1 MQYSV
6 VAFVTLFLVLLSNQA
21 YNGNAKMINGYYE
34 NWVDPVN
41 PGSGGSESPSYYKN
55 DIASANHV
63 LYSFL
68 TFDTY
73 PNPDYPA
80 EKYWNGKAIYESMTA
95 ADVIEV
101 MTETHPHWENEYEWQ
116 RAVIAAL
123 IKATHKNNAKFIWGI
138 GGWSDVTKTLHEEQI
153 PDFVDKCVELLKL
166 DNGTLGD
173 GIDFDWE
180 HLSEDPQIKD
190 EQRARIAK
198 TMLAL
203 RTRLDEEGMQDK
215 RIGYTTRFNAFWDEE
230 HGNKPENYTWFASD
244 GEGIKVEETLNEL
257 GSSLNA
263 IVDWVHIMQYDVPP
277 SDLNC
282 PDKME
287 LSTFVGVLEAFAK
300 YVDKSKIVM
309 GFEPGIQYAGGLWEG
324 SDVDKQVIDHIE
336 EMGYGGVMFWALN
349 EHESGKDGCTGQNAQ
364 DLAKYAKNH
373 FS

>member
-1 MQYSV
+1 MK
-6 VAFVTLFLVLLSNQA
+6 VATQFQGTVLLVLSLFLQRTES
-21 YNGNAKMINGYYE
+21 AKMINGYYE
-34 NWVDPVN
+34 NWIEPVN
-41 PGSGGSESPSYYKN
+41 PGGGGSESPSYYKN

-63 LYSFL
+63 IYSFL

-95 ADVIEV
+95 ADVIKV

-116 RAVIAAL
+116 RAVIVAL
-123 IKATHKNNAKFIWGI
+123 IEATHKNDAKFIWGV

-153 PDFVDKCVELLKL
+153 PAFVDKCVELLKL

-180 HLSEDPQIKD
+180 HLSEDPKIKD
-190 EQRARIAK
+190 EQRERLGK

-230 HGNKPENYTWFASD
+230 HRNKPENYTLFASD
-244 GEGIKVEETLNEL
+244 GEGIKIEETLNEM

-263 IVDWVHIMQYDVPP
+263 VVDWVHIMQYDVPP

-282 PDKME
+282 PDRME
-287 LSTFVGVLEAFAK
+287 LDTFVGVLDAFAL

-309 GFEPGIQYAGGLWEG
+309 GFEPGNQYAGGLWEG
-324 SDVDKQVIDHIE
+324 SDVDKQVIDYIE
-336 EMGYGGVMFWALN
+336 ENGFGGAMFWALN
-349 EHESGKDGCTGQNAQ
+349 EHDSGPSGVTGQNAQ
-364 DLAKYAKNH
+364 DLAKYAKSN